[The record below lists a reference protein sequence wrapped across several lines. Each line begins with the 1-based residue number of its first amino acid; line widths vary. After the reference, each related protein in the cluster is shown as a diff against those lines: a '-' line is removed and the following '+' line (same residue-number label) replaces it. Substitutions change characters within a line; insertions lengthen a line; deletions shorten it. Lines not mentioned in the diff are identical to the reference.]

1 METER
6 RLLRLADGRDIEFQ
20 TAGQADGLPLVVH
33 EGTPMGLVLNTNLAI
48 AAGERGL
55 RIVQVARP
63 GYEGSTPRPGRT
75 VADVVPDVI
84 AVLDAL
90 GAGEFVSIG
99 FSGGGPHTLACAA
112 LAPGRC
118 LGTASVAGVA
128 PYTADGLDFLAGMGP
143 ENVEEFSLAARGA
156 DALTPFLDKEVETLR
171 RITGEQIVT
180 SLGGLISAADAAV
193 LTGDFAADLAVGLSG
208 AVRNGIAG
216 WRDDD
221 LAFVADW
228 GFPLNALSGR
238 AAIWQ
243 GDQDNMVPF
252 AHGRWLAAHIA
263 DARAHLE
270 PGAGHL
276 TMTVTAIDL
285 ILDDLLDLAARG

>member
-1 METER
+1 MQTQR
-6 RLLRLADGRDIEFQ
+6 HLVRTADGRVIEYL
-20 TAGQADGLPLVVH
+20 TAGPEDGLPLVVH
-33 EGTPMGLVLNTNLAI
+33 EGTPVGLSLNTRLAG
-48 AAGERGL
+48 AAVERHL
-55 RIVQVARP
+55 RVVLAARP
-63 GYEGSTPRPGRT
+63 GYEDSTPRPGRT

-84 AVLDAL
+84 AVLDEI

-118 LGTASVAGVA
+118 LGSASVAGAA
-128 PYTADGLDFLAGMGP
+128 PYRAAGLDFLAGMGP
-143 ENVEEFSLAARGA
+143 ENVEEFTLAVRGA
-156 DALTPFLDKEVETLR
+156 QALTPFLEKEAAALR
-171 RITGEQIVT
+171 TITGDQIVAA
-180 SLGGLISAADAAV
+180 LGGLISGADAGV
-193 LTGDFAADLAVGLSG
+193 LTGEFAADLAKGLSG

-221 LAFVADW
+221 LAFTADW
-228 GFPLNALSGR
+228 GFPVEAAAVR

-252 AHGRWLAAHIA
+252 THGRWLAAHIPG
-263 DARAHLE
+263 ARVHLE

-276 TMTVTAIDL
+276 TMTVTAIDR
-285 ILDDLLDLAARG
+285 ILDDLLDLAGR